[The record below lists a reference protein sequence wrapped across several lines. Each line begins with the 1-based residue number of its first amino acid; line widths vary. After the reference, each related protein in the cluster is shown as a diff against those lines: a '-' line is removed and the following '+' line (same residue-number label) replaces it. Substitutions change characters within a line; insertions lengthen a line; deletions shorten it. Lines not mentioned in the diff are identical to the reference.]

1 MKLIR
6 KSEVAFADN
15 NLQKEFESLN
25 ENEELKEYVK
35 RAVKDLQENAFC
47 GIQIP
52 KKLIPELYT
61 KKYGIDNLW
70 KYDLPDEW
78 RLVYSIMPQNKIEI
92 LSLIIEWF
100 DHKDYERRFNY

>member
-6 KSEVAFADN
+6 KSEVAFADD
-15 NLQKEFESLN
+15 NLQKQFESLG
-25 ENEELKEYVK
+25 EGEELKEYLK

-47 GIQIP
+47 GVQIP
-52 KKLIPELYT
+52 KRLIPAIYT

-70 KYDLPDEW
+70 KYDLPDGW
-78 RLVYSIMPQNKIEI
+78 RLIYSVVPQNKIEI

-100 DHKDYERRFNY
+100 DHKSYEKRFNY